1 MHPEEGLLLCGRFS
15 TKPIEKGKNTLMS
28 PRFKMPAGRTSL
40 SAEGTNRRRRIAPVA
55 LVAAA
60 LSLTLG
66 VVACGSSSSG
76 SGGTVDLVAYSTP
89 ESAYKDGLIPAFEK
103 TSEGSGASF
112 SSSFGPSGDQA
123 RAVESGQP
131 ASVLHLSLEPDM
143 QTVVDAG
150 KVASDWNQNEHD
162 GFVEDSVVVFVVRK
176 GNPLGIKTWDDIVK
190 PGVEVLTPNPFSSGG
205 ARWNLMAAYGAQL
218 EQGKSEAEAEDFLRQ
233 VLGNTVVQA
242 PSAADSMTTFTQG
255 KGDAALAYENEA
267 IAAEE
272 AGEDVDYVVPDE
284 TILIQTPIALTE
296 DASTQAREFVDWQ
309 YTDEAQQIWAD
320 NGYRPVVESVLE
332 KNRDKFPD
340 PPGLFTIEDVGG
352 WDEVMTKFFDETNGI
367 VAKIE
372 QDLGVSTSG

>member
-1 MHPEEGLLLCGRFS
+1 MSSRLKMALRRPARRTDGRQ
-15 TKPIEKGKNTLMS
+15 G
-28 PRFKMPAGRTSL
+28 
-40 SAEGTNRRRRIAPVA
+40 RRRIAPPA

-60 LSLTLG
+60 LALALG
-66 VVACGSSSSG
+66 IAACGGSSSG
-76 SGGTVDLVAYSTP
+76 DTGGPIDVVAYSTP

-150 KVASDWNQNEHD
+150 EVASEWNQNEHD

-176 GNPLGIKTWDDIVK
+176 GNPLGIKTWDDVVK

-218 EQGKSEAEAEDFLRQ
+218 EQGRSEAEAEDFLRQ
-233 VLGNTVVQA
+233 VLENTVVQA

-255 KGDAALAYENEA
+255 KGDVALAYENEA
-267 IAAEE
+267 IAAQE

-284 TILIQTPIALTE
+284 TILIQTPIAVTE
-296 DASTQAREFVDWQ
+296 DASTQAQEFVDWQ

-340 PPGLFTIEDVGG
+340 PPGLFTIEKVGG
-352 WDEVMTKFFDETNGI
+352 WDEVMTKFFDETNGV
-367 VAKIE
+367 VAQIE